1 MCIAY
6 PGRVERVEGQTA
18 TVDFSGN
25 LVPVRVGVVDVKPGD
40 YVLVHAGM
48 AIEAMSAEKAQ
59 EILKL
64 FKEMEA

>member
-1 MCIAY
+1 MCVAY
-6 PGRVERVEGQTA
+6 PGRVERIEGQTA

-25 LVPVRVGVVDVKPGD
+25 LVPVRVGLVEVKPGD

-64 FKEMEA
+64 FGEMEA